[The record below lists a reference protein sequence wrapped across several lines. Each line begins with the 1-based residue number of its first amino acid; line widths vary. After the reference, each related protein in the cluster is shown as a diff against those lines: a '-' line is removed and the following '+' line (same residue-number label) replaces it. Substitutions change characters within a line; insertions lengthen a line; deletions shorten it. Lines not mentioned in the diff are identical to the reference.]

1 MRKLGTAS
9 EGSAKSVVTTWR
21 RMLGLASFRSE
32 STFVMFLCKG
42 KGGAVWH
49 RPGSLCLSI
58 TSALKGTKIK
68 DEGEG
73 GHILAGKAQGRE
85 VFA

>member
-9 EGSAKSVVTTWR
+9 EGSAKSVVTTGR

-32 STFVMFLCKG
+32 STFVTSLCKG
-42 KGGAVWH
+42 KEGAVWQ
-49 RPGSLCLSI
+49 RPGSPCLSI
-58 TSALKGTKIK
+58 TSALRGTKIK

-73 GHILAGKAQGRE
+73 GT
-85 VFA
+85 F